1 MQSEEVTFEQH
12 RRVIVQLFK
21 NYIIKDA
28 NFYELLIEKKFSWED
43 DYEYLCQV
51 VIVLLR
57 NWEQTDCKDK
67 LLSTPFDKKIDN
79 AIETDQDYMSNLFRN
94 TINHWEEYDK
104 LIDSRILNWDM
115 DRIAFIDIIIIKM
128 AITEFIYCPTI
139 PLRVTLNEYIELS
152 KEFSTE
158 KSRLFVNGILDR
170 IVVDLRTE
178 NKIHKIND
186 DEYLLDAVKK
196 DNDDE

>member
-1 MQSEEVTFEQH
+1 
-12 RRVIVQLFK
+12 
-21 NYIIKDA
+21 
-28 NFYELLIEKKFSWED
+28 
-43 DYEYLCQV
+43 
-51 VIVLLR
+51 
-57 NWEQTDCKDK
+57 
-67 LLSTPFDKKIDN
+67 
-79 AIETDQDYMSNLFRN
+79 
-94 TINHWEEYDK
+94 
-104 LIDSRILNWDM
+104 
-115 DRIAFIDIIIIKM
+115 M

-186 DEYLLDAVKK
+186 DEYLLDVVKK

>member
-1 MQSEEVTFEQH
+1 M
-12 RRVIVQLFK
+12 
-21 NYIIKDA
+21 
-28 NFYELLIEKKFSWED
+28 
-43 DYEYLCQV
+43 
-51 VIVLLR
+51 LR

-186 DEYLLDAVKK
+186 DEYLLDVVKK